1 METLAT
7 QVTLTSYKTAT
18 TCTVLI
24 FPFIYFFKVIVSSL
38 KDGTLYISA
47 DEGKT
52 FKSTSLAISPHVIS
66 CSPYSDQWIV
76 AHDTKARKV

>member
-7 QVTLTSYKTAT
+7 HVTLTSYKTANHMY
-18 TCTVLI
+18 CTY

-76 AHDTKARKV
+76 AHDTKAKKV